1 MKLKCFHCG
10 KPVTTILPEDTIF
23 RATATCPECA
33 QKENLKKTTI
43 SRFDCGHLR
52 IPPASCPA
60 CAENSQANILDDFFK
75 IIKTK
80 FQHLTRVN
88 DLLKHQIQTILDKS
102 MTDLTAADLME
113 LKFILDQIESLEK
126 EKQC

>member
-1 MKLKCFHCG
+1 MN
-10 KPVTTILPEDTIF
+10 TTP
-23 RATATCPECA
+23 
-33 QKENLKKTTI
+33 QN
-43 SRFDCGHLR
+43 RFDCGHLR
-52 IPPASCPA
+52 IPPASCPV
-60 CAENSQANILDDFFK
+60 CAENSQANIIDDFFK

-80 FQHLTRVN
+80 FQHLPRVN
-88 DLLKHQIQTILDKS
+88 DLLKHQIKTILDKS

>member
-1 MKLKCFHCG
+1 M
-10 KPVTTILPEDTIF
+10 
-23 RATATCPECA
+23 TCEH
-33 QKENLKKTTI
+33 
-43 SRFDCGHLR
+43 FDCGHLR
-52 IPPASCPA
+52 ITPTTCPI
-60 CAENSQANILDDFFK
+60 CTSLSQSDILDDFFK

-80 FQHLTRVN
+80 FQHLPRVN
-88 DLLKHQIQTILDKS
+88 DLLKHQIKTILDKS